1 MYYYKNMVSVGFW
14 LLFIVGILTV
24 VTAAVAMIFCNGAK
38 QKRQINV
45 WDGPMHVP
53 GIAGI
58 KGMYAGADIALEN
71 TAISVGRSPQLC
83 QIVVED
89 PQVND
94 REFTVYYNVVNQEY
108 IVDWNVR
115 NGWFEKILPPGSP
128 SNYEINELQPG
139 MTYQLKPGSR
149 IMIAGGR
156 EGFLLK

>member
-1 MYYYKNMVSVGFW
+1 
-14 LLFIVGILTV
+14 
-24 VTAAVAMIFCNGAK
+24 
-38 QKRQINV
+38 
-45 WDGPMHVP
+45 
-53 GIAGI
+53 
-58 KGMYAGADIALEN
+58 MYAGADIALEN

>member
-1 MYYYKNMVSVGFW
+1 M
-14 LLFIVGILTV
+14 
-24 VTAAVAMIFCNGAK
+24 TAAVVMIFCNGAK
-38 QKRQINV
+38 QKRTINV

-53 GIAGI
+53 GITGI